1 MARIRPLAHA
11 PIIEALVDLRVQ
23 AAEGMT
29 VERMDKALESQQFGY
44 HKKGPI
50 LRGNFGIEIGPLP
63 VVPQMM
69 GNTAI
74 IGSRLHSSDEKYVA
88 QFTLGGFTLS
98 RVEPYESWD
107 LLMIEAKRIWLIYQ
121 ACAEPTRVQRTA
133 TRYIN
138 NLRLPLKAGER
149 FERFLTGLP
158 VMPPDYPQTI
168 SSFLQRFVVYDAECG
183 ATAVLTQAL
192 EQVTEGRPLPVIL
205 DIDVFRETKYTANS
219 PDIWNYLD
227 ELRALKNRF
236 FFGALTE
243 EAVELY
249 E

>member
-1 MARIRPLAHA
+1 
-11 PIIEALVDLRVQ
+11 
-23 AAEGMT
+23 
-29 VERMDKALESQQFGY
+29 
-44 HKKGPI
+44 
-50 LRGNFGIEIGPLP
+50 
-63 VVPQMM
+63 
-69 GNTAI
+69 
-74 IGSRLHSSDEKYVA
+74 
-88 QFTLGGFTLS
+88 
-98 RVEPYESWD
+98 
-107 LLMIEAKRIWLIYQ
+107 
-121 ACAEPTRVQRTA
+121 
-133 TRYIN
+133 
-138 NLRLPLKAGER
+138 
-149 FERFLTGLP
+149 
-158 VMPPDYPQTI
+158 
-168 SSFLQRFVVYDAECG
+168 VVYDAECG